1 MSICKKGLLLE
12 SGIPFDLP
20 LYPGD
25 CNPPRDKA
33 ETVKD
38 DWTTASPA
46 AVSTVTSRRQCMN
59 SSTCVQFGD

>member
-25 CNPPRDKA
+25 CNPPRDNA
-33 ETVKD
+33 VTVKD
-38 DWTTASPA
+38 DWTTASPST
-46 AVSTVTSRRQCMN
+46 VSTVTLHRQGMT
-59 SSTCVQFGD
+59 SST